1 MSKHIAFYFSGN
13 IWTLTKKQF
22 VFNNLSSNLLS
33 CHIGHISALK
43 CYLLYIACISFI
55 SFALS
60 MYSSR
65 DIFRPL
71 HFIYSIKKASKQL
84 SSAHFYSV
92 RFSSCQSISQCPIFL
107 LFYLFFLKLLYS
119 FISVLSTLSNVFS
132 NNSWLN
138 TSLSS
143 VSYL

>member
-92 RFSSCQSISQCPIFL
+92 RFSSCQSISQCPILLLNVKHLGLFL
-107 LFYLFFLKLLYS
+107 LIQRYLHLDLFLICNLVFHLANYS
-119 FISVLSTLSNVFS
+119 KHYQL
-132 NNSWLN
+132 
-138 TSLSS
+138 
-143 VSYL
+143 